1 MNRNMAKREP
11 LIWLPEYRIYAKPFT
26 WRERVKIVVGSVIL
40 TAVICGLM
48 FLLALTDVPR

>member
-1 MNRNMAKREP
+1 MKQMAKREP

-26 WRERVKIVVGSVIL
+26 RRERVKIVVGSVIL
-40 TAVICGLM
+40 AAVVCGLM

>member
-26 WRERVKIVVGSVIL
+26 RRERVKIVVGSVIL
-40 TAVICGLM
+40 AAVVCGLM